1 MDPVDSP
8 PELHGLVLTHGQWV
22 QLCAEAERF
31 APEEACGLLA
41 GQASKVEAIIPVTNA
56 LHSQVRYCMDPAE
69 QVKAFLEIE
78 QRGWE
83 LIGIYHSHPV
93 GPDVPSQTD
102 KAEAFYPESV
112 YLILSGQTGRW
123 QVRGFF
129 IRNDQVGEVPVRI
142 EDKSIM
148 E

>member
-1 MDPVDSP
+1 MDQVDSQP
-8 PELHGLVLTHGQWV
+8 GPHELVLTYAQWV
-22 QLCAEAERF
+22 VLCAEVERI

-41 GQASKVEAIIPVTNA
+41 GQGSRIEAVIPVTNA
-56 LHSQVRYCMDPAE
+56 LHSQVRYRMDPAE

-78 QRGWE
+78 RRGWE

-129 IRNDQVGEVPVRI
+129 IRNDQVDEVPVRI
-142 EDKSIM
+142 EN
-148 E
+148 